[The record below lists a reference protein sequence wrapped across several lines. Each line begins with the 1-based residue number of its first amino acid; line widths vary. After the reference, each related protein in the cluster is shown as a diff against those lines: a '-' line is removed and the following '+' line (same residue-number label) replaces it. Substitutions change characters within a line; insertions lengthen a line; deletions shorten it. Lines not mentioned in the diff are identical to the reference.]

1 MAAMEGYRKRSPG
14 ASTRGSAL
22 ARAGLVT
29 VLSLLLLAAAGCGG
43 YTELDS
49 REPLKTVHVKVAAE
63 RTLEPE
69 AVTLDR
75 PGTYAFEVENVTDD
89 DAHALE
95 IKSEEGAQINYKE
108 GSVRT
113 EDLSPGASAPRFN
126 VHLEAGTYEISC
138 PVGSHAE
145 EGERGTIT
153 VAGSQ

>member
-1 MAAMEGYRKRSPG
+1 MAAMKGCTERSPR

-22 ARAGLVT
+22 ARAGLAV

-49 REPLKTVHVKVAAE
+49 REPIRTVHVEVAAE
-63 RTLEPE
+63 RTLEPAE
-69 AVTLDR
+69 ITLDR
-75 PGTYAFEVENVTDD
+75 PGTYAFEVENVTAD

-95 IKSEEGAQINYKE
+95 IHSEEGARVNYKE

-113 EDLSPGASAPRFN
+113 EDLSPGGSSPRFN

-153 VAGSQ
+153 VAESR

>member
-1 MAAMEGYRKRSPG
+1 MEGYRKRGPG
-14 ASTRGSAL
+14 ASTRESAL
-22 ARAGLVT
+22 ARAGLAV

-49 REPLKTVHVKVAAE
+49 REPIRTVHVEVAAE
-63 RTLEPE
+63 RTLEPAE
-69 AVTLDR
+69 ITLDR
-75 PGTYAFEVENVTDD
+75 PGTYAFEVENVTGN

-113 EDLSPGASAPRFN
+113 EDLSPGASAPQFK

-153 VAGSQ
+153 VAEGQ